1 MNGVRLYPTFAREVM
16 PGKRSIGAML
26 TNATTPDGYD
36 VGAGGKW
43 ISRASQKIRPLYEGQ
58 AEPFQKINGHYVYSG
73 DIMGYDES
81 RIKAEDD
88 WTAGFYAAVNGTFYI
103 DSNTRGTVKDSD
115 FPVKGKTAD
124 QWLDDY
130 FARKKYWMILYIK
143 VRGDH
148 IEEIAAIDSIC

>member
-43 ISRASQKIRPLYEGQ
+43 ISMASQKIMPLYEGQ